1 MPRHDRRYERR
12 DEVPRISQT
21 AQAVVLHP
29 NPKRD
34 KPWHIL
40 FIDSM
45 ADTNPGSWLSDRKR
59 GKRKA
64 IGIPGGG
71 QETLISVKNSIG
83 ESKGEW
89 MRYVDLEQRGYRVF
103 RIDNNDITGGTV
115 IERDSRFQKLA
126 LRYPFGY
133 EFAAEA
139 AVANAPET
147 AKLSITLVGE
157 ETLAE
162 TLLRE
167 VYGETGLMVN
177 IRPSR
182 QFYGDNL
189 SDAWVNK
196 QPKRESGRIANF
208 AYIFVSDVVSMDIG
222 NIEETDEVRGRI
234 WFNLLDSF
242 PVQLHE
248 LRKKRPHCDALP
260 FFSQILNVLK
270 GFVNQGDMVSVSK
283 PVRDAMADDHPLKKV
298 PYGTMAYLV
307 INPERKRH
315 RDASEHSLIHP
326 SWLMAL
332 EYEGH
337 LPMYHSDSGD
347 KNEWERI
354 LRWMRDNKKSSL
366 SAEEKQALLE
376 AFGRELGKDEIPT
389 MASEAVETT
398 VAAQEAVTG
407 AVAQKVETIS
417 TPTEETPVVFP
428 EDAAQMDELFALVK
442 ASKKYDETDPL
453 WECEA
458 ETEEEHWGSFARPE
472 VFAEWK
478 AKK

>member
-29 NPKRD
+29 DPKRD

-83 ESKGEW
+83 ESKGKW

-133 EFAAEA
+133 EFTAEA

-260 FFSQILNVLK
+260 FFSQILNVLR

-337 LPMYHSDSGD
+337 LPMYHHSDSGD

-389 MASEAVETT
+389 MASEAVEAAESETPKT
-398 VAAQEAVTG
+398 VFAAPEAATDAETPSAVT
-407 AVAQKVETIS
+407 
-417 TPTEETPVVFP
+417 ETPVKEP
-428 EDAAQMDELFALVK
+428 SL
-442 ASKKYDETDPL
+442 
-453 WECEA
+453 
-458 ETEEEHWGSFARPE
+458 EEEVAAFVE
-472 VFAEWK
+472 N
-478 AKK
+478 AKKILGNGSSHRKTSAPLADDAYDREYERWFLEK

>member
-21 AQAVVLHP
+21 AQGVVFHP
-29 NPKRD
+29 DPKRD
-34 KPWHIL
+34 KPWHVL

-45 ADTNPGSWLSDRKR
+45 ADTNPSSWLSDRKR

-71 QETLISVKNSIG
+71 QEVLISVKNVVG

-89 MRYVDLEQRGYRVF
+89 MRYIDLEQRGYRVF
-103 RIDNNDITGGTV
+103 RLDNNDTAGSTV
-115 IERDSRFQKLA
+115 IGRDSRLQKLA

-139 AVANAPET
+139 AVTNAFET
-147 AKLSITLVGE
+147 AKLFITLMGE
-157 ETLAE
+157 ETLAG

-167 VYGETGLMVN
+167 IYGETGLTVR

-182 QFYGDNL
+182 QFYGEDGNL
-189 SDAWVNK
+189 SDAWIHK
-196 QPKRESGRIANF
+196 QAKRENGRIANF
-208 AYIFVSDVVSMDIG
+208 AYIFVCDVVSMDIAS
-222 NIEETDEVRGRI
+222 IEETDEVRGRI
-234 WFNLLDSF
+234 WFNLLESL

-260 FFSQILNVLK
+260 FFSQILNVFN
-270 GFVNQGDMVSVSK
+270 GFMNEGDMVSVSK
-283 PVRDAMADDHPLKKV
+283 PVRDAMAEDHPLKKA

-347 KNEWERI
+347 KNEWERV
-354 LRWMRDNKKSSL
+354 LRWMRDKKKSSL
-366 SAEEKQALLE
+366 SAEEKKALLE
-376 AFGRELGKDEIPT
+376 VFDRELKKDEIPT
-389 MASEAVETT
+389 MASEAIETV
-398 VAAQEAVTG
+398 VAASESVT
-407 AVAQKVETIS
+407 
-417 TPTEETPVVFP
+417 
-428 EDAAQMDELFALVK
+428 DAADAKALSAMIEIASG
-442 ASKKYDETDPL
+442 ASKYDSQGPF
-453 WECEA
+453 WEEEVLATEA
-458 ETEEEHWGSFARPE
+458 EKARWRDEGADTEDIRLMIEHRAAR
-472 VFAEWK
+472 
-478 AKK
+478 AKKVTV